1 MSTMNP
7 IMTVIGSQGPFR
19 FVECGTL
26 EINGMPDYRLQEK
39 DFYTGRYHDI
49 YLFDNGMQ
57 MTTCLE
63 DPEYT
68 KWLAGHPCYVKDTVR
83 NLHV

>member
-1 MSTMNP
+1 MKTTMN
-7 IMTVIGSQGPFR
+7 VIGSQGPFR

-39 DFYTGRYHDI
+39 DYYTGRYHDI

-57 MTTCLE
+57 MTTALE

-68 KWLAGHPCYVKDTVR
+68 KWLAGHPCYIKDTVR
-83 NLHV
+83 NYHV